1 MRFSMFFLQ
10 RIVKRRSSFS
20 VFRNPTSTYAKYLQ
34 EKRKGS
40 CELRDLR
47 YKQFPTMLSDHREF
61 MNYLRIISQ
70 GVRPFVS
77 MKTGTHSQVP
87 HDYNVPT
94 VSSEHRSD
102 SWDFFQPL
110 QERFVALG
118 RQQVIL
124 HLQRQQRG
132 SVQSQCLFDE

>member
-1 MRFSMFFLQ
+1 MFFLQ

-40 CELRDLR
+40 GELRDLSVI
-47 YKQFPTMLSDHREF
+47 SDHREF

-132 SVQSQCLFDE
+132 SVQPQCLFDE

>member
-1 MRFSMFFLQ
+1 MQ
-10 RIVKRRSSFS
+10 
-20 VFRNPTSTYAKYLQ
+20 
-34 EKRKGS
+34 
-40 CELRDLR
+40 R
-47 YKQFPTMLSDHREF
+47 YKQFPTIHSDHREF

-132 SVQSQCLFDE
+132 SVQPQCLFDE